1 MTPNWRQPRVLAVRG
16 GHARDGITILE
27 LVIVFTIIA
36 ILVGLLFPA
45 IQYALKLSRT
55 SACDNHLRQLRL
67 ALDSYVDATRSHF
80 PLPPVADRPS
90 GWALEV
96 LPFIEEANLYNTF
109 DFRSNWMSP
118 ANQSAALNRPALF
131 FCPVVPEAD
140 STMPGVGVSHYLLRI
155 DPKDRVR
162 ATRSRGWQVIHAV
175 EGVTIPWCTS
185 PEIPWASPTPKPAH
199 PSAFDGLGH

>member
-1 MTPNWRQPRVLAVRG
+1 MTPRLEQDSAAIIHGDRRRRG
-16 GHARDGITILE
+16 VTILE

-45 IQYALKLSRT
+45 IQFALKLSRT

-80 PLPPVADRPS
+80 PLPPLADRPS
-90 GWALEV
+90 GWALEL

-109 DFRSNWMSP
+109 DFKGNWMSP
-118 ANQSAALNRPALF
+118 ANQAAARNRPALF
-131 FCPVVPEAD
+131 YCPVVPEAD
-140 STMPGVGVSHYLLRI
+140 STMPGVAVTHYLLRI
-155 DPKDRVR
+155 DPRDRVR
-162 ATRSRGWQVIHAV
+162 PSRSRSWQVIHAA

-185 PEIPWASPTPKPAH
+185 PEIPWAGPLPAPPH
-199 PSAFDGLGH
+199 SSAFEGLGQ